1 MDILSIIEKKKLAQR
16 LNEEEIRFF
25 VEGAARGTIPDYQLS
40 ALLMAIR
47 LNGMDREETAQL
59 TLCMAHSGD
68 MVNLDGVGGVP
79 TDKHST
85 GGVGDTTTLVLAPL
99 VAACGAKVAKMSG
112 RGLGH
117 TGGTLDKLE
126 SIRGFRI
133 GLSMEEFIA
142 QVKEIGVAVIGQ
154 SGDLAPADKTL
165 YALRDVTSTV
175 DSLPLI
181 ASSIMSKKLA
191 SGAKAIVLDVKTGEG
206 AIMHTLEDSITLA
219 QTMVRIGTD
228 AGRSVIALVTD
239 MGEPLGSHI
248 GNALEVKEAI
258 DVLAG
263 RTKGPLLEVSLE
275 LGARMLMAAG
285 LAQEPQQAKAAL
297 TKALEEGRGLEK
309 LRQMIRAQGGD
320 ERVCDDLSLL
330 PQAPVIR
337 EAPAP
342 RGGVI
347 QSMETVGLG
356 SLAQSIGAG
365 RRVKTDVIDPSVGFV
380 LHYRVGDAVQAGESL
395 ATVHAQN
402 ESDAQRAIE
411 AIQRDIVIG
420 DQPAPRCKLLHA
432 IVEQDRV
439 TRL

>member
-1 MDILSIIEKKKLAQR
+1 
-16 LNEEEIRFF
+16 
-25 VEGAARGTIPDYQLS
+25 
-40 ALLMAIR
+40 
-47 LNGMDREETAQL
+47 
-59 TLCMAHSGD
+59 
-68 MVNLDGVGGVP
+68 
-79 TDKHST
+79 
-85 GGVGDTTTLVLAPL
+85 
-99 VAACGAKVAKMSG
+99 
-112 RGLGH
+112 
-117 TGGTLDKLE
+117 
-126 SIRGFRI
+126 
-133 GLSMEEFIA
+133 
-142 QVKEIGVAVIGQ
+142 
-154 SGDLAPADKTL
+154 
-165 YALRDVTSTV
+165 
-175 DSLPLI
+175 
-181 ASSIMSKKLA
+181 
-191 SGAKAIVLDVKTGEG
+191 
-206 AIMHTLEDSITLA
+206 
-219 QTMVRIGTD
+219 
-228 AGRSVIALVTD
+228 
-239 MGEPLGSHI
+239 
-248 GNALEVKEAI
+248 LEVKEAI
-258 DVLAG
+258 DVHAG

-320 ERVCDDLSLL
+320 ERVCDDLSRL